1 MSIYFE
7 RDIVAWRRVP
17 FGGAGGDRD
26 IVLLGL
32 DWSAA
37 TYAMQ
42 IRAAPGDTGTPL
54 VSLVNAAA
62 GSQGIS
68 ATYDAAYIHPVTG
81 ATVGATTIR
90 PQIDKATMAALPV
103 NADDPAQPIDLWHDI
118 HVIVGALPEFVFR
131 SGKFTVEPGVTIN
144 A

>member
-17 FGGAGGDRD
+17 WGGAGGDAD

-37 TYAMQ
+37 TFAMQ

-54 VSLVNAAA
+54 VSLTNASA

-68 ATYDAAYIHPVTG
+68 ATYDAGYLHPITG
-81 ATVGATTIR
+81 DAVGASIIR
-90 PQIDKATMAALPV
+90 PQIDEATMEGLPV
-103 NADDPAQPIDLWHDI
+103 NADDPSQPVVLWWDM
-118 HVIVGALPEFVFR
+118 HVTPSLIPKLLF
-131 SGKFTVEPGVTIN
+131 SCGKFTVNPGVTI
-144 A
+144 

>member
-17 FGGAGGDRD
+17 FGGAGGDAD

-37 TYAMQ
+37 TFAMQ
-42 IRAAPGDTGTPL
+42 IRAAPGDTGPAL
-54 VSLVNAAA
+54 VSLANATA

-68 ATYDAAYIHPVTG
+68 AAYDADYVHPTTG
-81 ATVGATTIR
+81 AAVGATIIR
-90 PQIDKATMAALPV
+90 PQIDKATMEGLPV
-103 NADDPAQPIDLWHDI
+103 NADDPAQPVVLYHDI
-118 HVIVGALPEFVFR
+118 HVTLGALPEFIFR
-131 SGKFTVEPGVTIN
+131 SGKFTVQPGVTIS